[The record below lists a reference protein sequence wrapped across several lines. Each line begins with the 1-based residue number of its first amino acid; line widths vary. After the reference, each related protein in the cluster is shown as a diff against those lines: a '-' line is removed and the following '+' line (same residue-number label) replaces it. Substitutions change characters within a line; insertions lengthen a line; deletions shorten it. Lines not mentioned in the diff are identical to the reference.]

1 MRQPDLELMI
11 LQQFNDLLKSEFF
24 QSQEILQG
32 KSLCDICLSDS
43 EQMKESIKYS
53 KGQTSTLNASTI
65 EDIIAGDKL
74 RKDTFVITEF
84 YPKLLIIQVDL
95 NFVSTVERAINYIA
109 YKSLKLLL
117 EEVLQTICSSDYQ
130 PLLMY
135 DLPNIMESKQV
146 QINEFFQLNKSEV
159 NYSAC
164 NLEIE
169 FDSAEL
175 PPFSDNEEEHQTIIG
190 FQNFL
195 NIKDEITEY
204 IVEKDQRKAD
214 GLEKEFEIEYFYIDF
229 HMQIIGEKIRAYTND
244 QRQKKFDDLY
254 YANMIAKKAE
264 DEINNK
270 FF

>member
-1 MRQPDLELMI
+1 H
-11 LQQFNDLLKSEFF
+11 FV
-24 QSQEILQG
+24 
-32 KSLCDICLSDS
+32 
-43 EQMKESIKYS
+43 
-53 KGQTSTLNASTI
+53 STI
-65 EDIIAGDKL
+65 E
-74 RKDTFVITEF
+74 
-84 YPKLLIIQVDL
+84 
-95 NFVSTVERAINYIA
+95 RAIAYIS
-109 YKSLKLLL
+109 YKSLKLML
-117 EEVLQTICSSDYQ
+117 EEILQTICHPDYQ

-169 FDSAEL
+169 FESAEL
-175 PPFSDNEEEHQTIIG
+175 PPFSDNEEEHQTING

-204 IVEKDQRKAD
+204 IVMQDQKKPE

-229 HMQIIGEKIRAYTND
+229 HMQIIGEKIRAYTLEKP
-244 QRQKKFDDLY
+244 QKKFDDLY
-254 YANMIAKKAE
+254 YACIIAKKAE

-270 FF
+270 FFQQKSIQKLIDSQWVQTKRIQVTIFIIYFLFYIIPMCICSFKISDEINNTMFKIAMAPALILLIIESI